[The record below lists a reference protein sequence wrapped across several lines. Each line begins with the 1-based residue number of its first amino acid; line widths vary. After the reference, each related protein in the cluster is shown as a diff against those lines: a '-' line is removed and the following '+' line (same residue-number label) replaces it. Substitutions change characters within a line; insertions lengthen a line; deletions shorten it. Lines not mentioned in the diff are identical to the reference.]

1 MIGIR
6 INTLKAKLHP
16 TKEALLNIPG
26 AKEVSWAAELVLVP
40 ENTKS
45 EIHESDEYKN
55 GLLYFQNPASLLPAY
70 VLDPQ
75 FDETILDLCAAPG
88 SKTTHI
94 AALMKNTG
102 GIIANDVQKNRMFKL
117 KAVTELLGAYNVTYS
132 QRRGE
137 FMGERYPEYF
147 DRVLVDAPCS
157 MGEEL
162 KSKKIDMLRKRQF
175 GLLRSA
181 IQATTPGGTV
191 VYSTCTQHPKENQ
204 GVVTDI
210 LKKVNDIKVVPIDI
224 PGLPTEWLTPE
235 GFISIPGD
243 NTFEPFFV
251 AKLVK
256 K

>member
-6 INTLKAKLHP
+6 INALKAKLQP
-16 TKEALLNIPG
+16 TKEALLQIPE
-26 AKEVSWAAELVLVP
+26 AKEVSWAPELVLVP
-40 ENTKS
+40 EDIKP
-45 EIHESDEYKN
+45 EIQDSDEYRQ
-55 GLLYFQNPASLLPAY
+55 GLLYFQNPASFLPAY

-75 FDETILDLCAAPG
+75 KDETILDLCAAPG

-94 AALMKNTG
+94 AALMQNTG

-117 KAVTELLGAYNVTYS
+117 KAVTELLGAYNVSYS

-147 DRVLVDAPCS
+147 DKVLVDAPCS
-157 MGEEL
+157 MGEDL

-181 IQATTPGGTV
+181 IQATAPGGTI
-191 VYSTCTQHPKENQ
+191 VYSTCTQHPKENE
-204 GVVTDI
+204 GVITDI
-210 LKKVNDIKVVPIDI
+210 LKKVNNIKVVPIDI

-235 GFISIPGD
+235 GFISISGD
-243 NTFEPFFV
+243 DTYEPFFV

>member
-6 INTLKAKLHP
+6 INTLKAKLQP
-16 TKEALLNIPG
+16 TKEVLLQISE
-26 AKEVSWAAELVLVP
+26 AKEVSWAPELVLVP
-40 ENTKS
+40 EEVKP
-45 EIHESDEYKN
+45 EIQDSDEYQN

-117 KAVTELLGAYNVTYS
+117 KAVTELLGAYNVSYS

-181 IQATTPGGTV
+181 TQATAPGGTI

-210 LKKVNDIKVVPIDI
+210 LKKVNDIKVVPIEME
-224 PGLPTEWLTPE
+224 GLPTEWLTPE

-243 NTFEPFFV
+243 DTIEPFFV

>member
-6 INTLKAKLHP
+6 INTLKVKLHP
-16 TKEALLNIPG
+16 AKEALLQIPG
-26 AKEVSWAAELVLVP
+26 SKEVTWAPELVLVP
-40 ENTKS
+40 DDMKS
-45 EIHESDEYKN
+45 EIQASHEYQN

-70 VLDPQ
+70 VLNPQ
-75 FDETILDLCAAPG
+75 PEETILDLCAAPG

-102 GIIANDVQKNRMFKL
+102 TIIANDVQKNRMFKL
-117 KAVTELLGAYNVTYS
+117 KAVTELLGAYNVSYS

-157 MGEEL
+157 MGEDL

-181 IQATTPGGTV
+181 IEATVPGGTI

-204 GVVTDI
+204 GVITDI
-210 LKKVNDIKVVPIDI
+210 LKKVNSIKVVPIEI
-224 PGLPTEWLTPE
+224 EGLPKEWITPE
-235 GFISIPGD
+235 GYISITGND
-243 NTFEPFFV
+243 TYEPFFV
-251 AKLVK
+251 AKCIK
-256 K
+256 C